1 MAPGSLPGVMQDA
14 INTDASFPEK
24 EMRILETSKR
34 IGRWYGLTTLFIGTI
49 FGLGYGLGTTIMA
62 VL

>member
-14 INTDASFPEK
+14 INIDASFTEK
-24 EMRILETSKR
+24 EMQRITR
-34 IGRWYGLTTLFIGTI
+34 AARWYGLTIMFIGTV
-49 FGLGYGLGTTIMA
+49 FSLAYGLGTTIMA

>member
-14 INTDASFPEK
+14 INTDASFTEK
-24 EMRILETSKR
+24 EMRITR
-34 IGRWYGLTTLFIGTI
+34 AARWYGPTIMFIGII
-49 FGLGYGLGTTIMA
+49 FSLAYGLGTTIMA